1 VGIGVVRPDGPP
13 IRWGILST
21 ARIGHRLVEGAA
33 NTDTAQIVAV
43 ASRDAARAQSFA
55 DGHGIPRA
63 HGSYEALLADAEVDA
78 VYVPLPNSLHVE
90 WTKRALEAGKHVL
103 CEKPMDRR
111 PAQVERAFEVA
122 EKHGL
127 ILSEAF
133 MWRHH
138 PQTARL
144 RELLDGG
151 AIGDVRLVR
160 AAFSFMLD
168 REVDVRLDPE
178 LHGGALMDVGCYA
191 VSGARFVAGG
201 EPLRATAEVVTGPT
215 GVDLRLT
222 GMLRFEGDVVA
233 TIDCGLDLAARSELE
248 ITGTAGRILLRD
260 PWHCIDPGIV
270 VERGYEREVVEVPAA
285 DSYALELADMAAA
298 IGGVRAPLLGRAD
311 AVGQARVIQ
320 ALYRSAREGYAA
332 PVG

>member
-1 VGIGVVRPDGPP
+1 M

-21 ARIGHRLVEGAA
+21 ARIGNRLVEGAA
-33 NTDTAQIVAV
+33 KTEAAEIVAV
-43 ASRDAARAQSFA
+43 ASRDRARAQAFA
-55 DGHGIPRA
+55 DAHGISRA
-63 HGSYEALLADAEVDA
+63 HGSYEALLAAPDVDA
-78 VYVPLPNSLHVE
+78 VYVPLPNSMHVK
-90 WTKRALEAGKHVL
+90 WTKRALDAGKHVL

-111 PAQVERAFEVA
+111 PAQVERAFDLA
-122 EKHGL
+122 EKRGL

-133 MWRHH
+133 MWRHN

-144 RELLDGG
+144 RELLDDG

-160 AAFSFMLD
+160 AAFSFMLAGD
-168 REVDVRLDPE
+168 VDVRLDPD

-191 VSGARFVAGG
+191 VSGARFVVGG
-201 EPLRATAEVVTGPT
+201 EPLRAMAEVVTGPM
-215 GVDLRLT
+215 GVDMRLT
-222 GMLRFEGDVVA
+222 GTLRFEGDVLA
-233 TIDCGLDLAARSELE
+233 TIDCGMDVTSRGELE
-248 ITGTAGRILLRD
+248 VAGTEGRIVISD
-260 PWHCIDPGIV
+260 PWHCINPGIV

-285 DSYALELADMAAA
+285 DSYALELDDMAAA
-298 IGGVRAPLLGRAD
+298 IRGERAPLLGRAD